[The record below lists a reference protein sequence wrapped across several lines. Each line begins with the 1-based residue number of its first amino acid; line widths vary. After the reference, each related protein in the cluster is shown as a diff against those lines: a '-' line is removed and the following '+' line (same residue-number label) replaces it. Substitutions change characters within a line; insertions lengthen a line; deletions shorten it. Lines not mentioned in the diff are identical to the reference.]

1 LEPVPQTE
9 FKKKVSIR
17 KSIDE
22 HMLNRQINQSPPQ
35 EISSLMYRGEEAY
48 SREDVEVYKKILME
62 MGQQK

>member
-1 LEPVPQTE
+1 MEPVPQTE

-22 HMLNRQINQSPPQ
+22 HMLNRQIDQNSPQ

>member
-1 LEPVPQTE
+1 MEPVPQTDL
-9 FKKKVSIR
+9 KKKVSIR

-22 HMLNRQINQSPPQ
+22 HMLNRQIDQNSPQ